1 MKSMLK
7 SLMSVAAAALA
18 LTSCSTDATEEVIL
32 KGERRTLEVNASID
46 YTRTSLAADHIDL
59 EWSEND
65 EILLYIGETAAK
77 ADAKKIKPKA
87 GGTIKDVTYENG
99 NTVYANYSLDNE
111 QYSEGVK
118 MAEIKIDHKQ
128 EQSEANV
135 FAGENLPM
143 IAKGIIDNG
152 KVDLTFKP
160 FGCVLVFNVYG
171 PVENETIKSITFD
184 PGVSCCGYQKCDLTI
199 GASDYVGLDY
209 RTSATVTLTT
219 PVAIGTSKP
228 SDTKIGEN
236 QVYLVVAPFNYTAAT
251 FTVTTDAGN
260 TYTFKTAN
268 GIDCTKST
276 ARVVNLN
283 LNKAAELQPAI
294 EVPTVPQ
301 QLSEGGDL
309 TIEGIVFKNIA
320 DEELN
325 NVEVGVYND
334 EALTQ
339 PLDPTTGWL
348 TIEGNS
354 TTLTTS
360 GYVSCHLA
368 ANDGAER
375 TAYIVIKCAGVQA
388 AIAITQV
395 APGASTEKY
404 FVKVT
409 NNLDDWTGD
418 YLIVYEDT
426 DGAIAFNGTK
436 GDAKNNY
443 SKFTTTTQGILYDVT
458 NQDLIQA
465 VVKISKKEGATD
477 KYMLQ
482 VSSNLNY
489 FYSTTNKSN
498 KMYFNVSNTTATPS
512 TIEIVDGSAKITSS
526 AGSILRFNSASDQ
539 QWFRYFKSTT
549 YTNQKAVQLY
559 KLQ

>member
-32 KGERRTLEVNASID
+32 KGERRTLEVNASIEQ
-46 YTRTSLAADHIDL
+46 TRTSLAADHIDL

-87 GGTIKDVTYENG
+87 GGTITGVTYNEG
-99 NTVYANYSLDNE
+99 DMVYANYSLDNE

-143 IAKGIIDNG
+143 VAKGIIDNG
-152 KVDLTFKP
+152 KVNLTFKP
-160 FGCVLVFNVYG
+160 VGCVLVFNVY
-171 PVENETIKSITFD
+171 NQSETLNIKSIAFETSV
-184 PGVSCCGYQKCDLTI
+184 GCCGYDNCDLT
-199 GASDYVGLDY
+199 AETLVYEPYKDN
-209 RTSATVTLTT
+209 TSAKVTLATSAAT
-219 PVAIGTSKP
+219 GISKP
-228 SDTKIGEN
+228 TNTQKGEN
-236 QVYLVVAPFNYTAAT
+236 QIYLVVAPVNYPAGSK
-251 FTVTTDAGN
+251 FIVTTDAGE
-260 TYTFKTAN
+260 TFTFETKN
-268 GIDCTKST
+268 GIDCSQST

-283 LNKAAELQPAI
+283 LANAPEMQPSI

-309 TIEGIVFKNIA
+309 TIEGIVFKHIA
-320 DEELN
+320 AEELN

-354 TTLTTS
+354 TTIVES
-360 GYVSCHLA
+360 RSVVCHIA

-375 TAYIVIKCAGVQA
+375 TAYIGFKYGETVKA

-395 APGASTEKY
+395 AKGASADKY

-409 NNLDDWTGD
+409 SNLEDWTGD
-418 YLIVYEDT
+418 YLIVYEDET
-426 DGAIAFNGTK
+426 QARALNGSLSK
-436 GDAKNNY
+436 IDAANNY
-443 SKFTTTTQGILYDVT
+443 KEVTITEQGILSDDTT
-458 NQDLIQA
+458 NALL
-465 VVKISKKEGATD
+465 VKISKIDGG
-477 KYMLQ
+477 YILQ
-482 VSSNLNY
+482 AAHGQYLYSSSNANQLKE
-489 FYSTTNKSN
+489 STD
-498 KMYFNVSNTTATPS
+498 YTTVAKAPNS
-512 TIEIVDGSAKITSS
+512 ISIDSGSAKIESK
-526 AGSILRFNSASDQ
+526 GSVLRFNSSSNQ
-539 QWFRYFKSTT
+539 MRFRYFKSTT

>member
-18 LTSCSTDATEEVIL
+18 LTSCSTDATDEVIV

-46 YTRTSLAADHIDL
+46 QTRTSLASDHVNL
-59 EWSEND
+59 EWSEGD
-65 EILLYIGETAAK
+65 SIYLYIGKDTTK
-77 ADAKKIKPKA
+77 ADVIKHRIGDKIMA
-87 GGTIKDVTYENG
+87 TYNDG
-99 NTVYANYSLDNE
+99 DIVYANYSINNS
-111 QYSEGVK
+111 YSKGAK
-118 MAEIKIDHKQ
+118 GAEINIVKAQKQ
-128 EQSEANV
+128 TEANV

-143 IAKGIIDNG
+143 VATGTIANG
-152 KVDLTFKP
+152 KVDLAFKP
-160 FGCVLVFNVYG
+160 VGCVLVFNVY
-171 PVENETIKSITFD
+171 NQSETLNIKSIAFETSV
-184 PGVSCCGYQKCDLTI
+184 GCCGYDNCDLT
-199 GASDYVGLDY
+199 AETLVYEPYKDN
-209 RTSATVTLTT
+209 TSAAVTLATS
-219 PVAIGTSKP
+219 VATGISKP
-228 SDTKIGEN
+228 TNTQKGEN
-236 QVYLVVAPFNYTAAT
+236 QIYLVVAPVNYPAGSK
-251 FTVTTDAGN
+251 FIVTTDAGE
-260 TYTFKTAN
+260 TFTFETKN
-268 GIDCTKST
+268 GIDCSQST

-283 LNKAAELQPAI
+283 LANAPEMQPSI

-309 TIEGIVFKNIA
+309 TIEGIVFKHIA
-320 DEELN
+320 AEELN

-348 TIEGNS
+348 TIDSNN

-375 TAYIVIKCAGVQA
+375 TAYIGIKCAGVQA